1 MPKNIYQ
8 VLDMV
13 YEPDY
18 NGSTDRKNI
27 SGLCTCIF
35 RVRRTE
41 MTLPDKTVRFL
52 QKAGMDEENLRQLET
67 LRKEDGKEE
76 MVRSLRKFRFEV
88 LEKIHEKQQCLDSL
102 DYLIYKVREGT
113 FDK

>member
-1 MPKNIYQ
+1 
-8 VLDMV
+8 
-13 YEPDY
+13 
-18 NGSTDRKNI
+18 
-27 SGLCTCIF
+27 
-35 RVRRTE
+35 

-67 LRKEDGKEE
+67 EEE
-76 MVRSLRKFRFEV
+76 MVRILRKFRFEV

>member
-1 MPKNIYQ
+1 
-8 VLDMV
+8 
-13 YEPDY
+13 
-18 NGSTDRKNI
+18 
-27 SGLCTCIF
+27 
-35 RVRRTE
+35 

-76 MVRSLRKFRFEV
+76 EMVRILGKFGCGV
-88 LEKIHEKQQCLDSL
+88 LEKVQEKQQCLDSL

>member
-1 MPKNIYQ
+1 MLTFFQ
-8 VLDMV
+8 
-13 YEPDY
+13 
-18 NGSTDRKNI
+18 
-27 SGLCTCIF
+27 
-35 RVRRTE
+35 VRRTE
-41 MTLPDKTVRFL
+41 MTLPDKPVRFL

-76 MVRSLRKFRFEV
+76 EMVRILRKFRFEV

>member
-1 MPKNIYQ
+1 
-8 VLDMV
+8 
-13 YEPDY
+13 
-18 NGSTDRKNI
+18 
-27 SGLCTCIF
+27 
-35 RVRRTE
+35 

-52 QKAGMDEENLRQLET
+52 QKA
-67 LRKEDGKEE
+67 EE

-88 LEKIHEKQQCLDSL
+88 LENIHEKQQCLDSL

>member
-1 MPKNIYQ
+1 MLTFFQ
-8 VLDMV
+8 
-13 YEPDY
+13 
-18 NGSTDRKNI
+18 
-27 SGLCTCIF
+27 
-35 RVRRTE
+35 VRRTE

-67 LRKEDGKEE
+67 LRKEDEKDE
-76 MVRSLRKFRFEV
+76 MIRILRKFRFEV